1 MKIFLIENGEK
12 TEIKEILK
20 YPDVKGKTS
29 ITDDAYIVVLKTVE
43 GKMISEFSEEN
54 LFTEKDGKLIGFC
67 IQA

>member
-20 YPDVKGKTS
+20 YPDIKGKTS
-29 ITDDAYIVVLKTVE
+29 IMDDAYKIVLKTVE
-43 GKMISEFSEEN
+43 GKIISEFSEEN
-54 LFTEKDGKLIGFC
+54 LFTEKDGKLIGVC

>member
-12 TEIKEILK
+12 IEIKEILK
-20 YPDVKGKTS
+20 YPDVKEKTS

-54 LFTEKDGKLIGFC
+54 LFTEKDGKLIGVC